1 MRLSTADL
9 PVSRSEIVDRAADV
23 ASRAGDLDRA
33 AQLIA
38 GALDEIDLRRGAA
51 RAAILHERRGWCLLQ
66 RGRHDEALD
75 AYEQAI
81 GLVPAEPP
89 SAARARVLAASAD
102 ALERVDR
109 PGQAARRAAEAVA
122 VAEAVRSPAD
132 EGHARHTLGVTL
144 AATGDLAAGLAE
156 LRRALDIAVRG
167 GDVADT
173 AGIHLHLWR
182 HLVAE
187 GRGAEVVDI
196 AVADAVTARA
206 TAMPVLAG
214 VLDAIAA
221 GYCHQLGRWAEADAL
236 LTNLDPQRIDG
247 IVQLVVAAALD
258 VDRGDVER
266 AGDRLETVRAATLG
280 LRDGRIDGMLFR
292 GLAERAWSRGHADAV
307 AAIVDEGVA
316 RAADA
321 EMTARLA
328 LVGLRAAERSGPD
341 VERWGDLL
349 HELDDYAERRR
360 LGPGAELRAAA
371 ATGAAEL
378 ARLRGTAAPS
388 AWAAA
393 VAAWDRA
400 GFPLPSAYCRWRHAE
415 AVLTAERRP

>member
-1 MRLSTADL
+1 M
-9 PVSRSEIVDRAADV
+9 
-23 ASRAGDLDRA
+23 
-33 AQLIA
+33 
-38 GALDEIDLRRGAA
+38 
-51 RAAILHERRGWCLLQ
+51 
-66 RGRHDEALD
+66 
-75 AYEQAI
+75 
-81 GLVPAEPP
+81 
-89 SAARARVLAASAD
+89 
-102 ALERVDR
+102 
-109 PGQAARRAAEAVA
+109 
-122 VAEAVRSPAD
+122 RSPAD

-167 GDVADT
+167 GDVADA

-196 AVADAVTARA
+196 AVADAATARA

-266 AGDRLETVRAATLG
+266 AGDRLETVRAATFG

-292 GLAERAWSRGHADAV
+292 GLAERGVEPRPHRCRCGHRRRGCRPRRRCRDDG
-307 AAIVDEGVA
+307 AAGTR
-316 RAADA
+316 RAA
-321 EMTARLA
+321 
-328 LVGLRAAERSGPD
+328 
-341 VERWGDLL
+341 
-349 HELDDYAERRR
+349 RRR
-360 LGPGAELRAAA
+360 AVRA
-371 ATGAAEL
+371 
-378 ARLRGTAAPS
+378 
-388 AWAAA
+388 
-393 VAAWDRA
+393 
-400 GFPLPSAYCRWRHAE
+400 
-415 AVLTAERRP
+415 RRRTVG